1 MKASNSKTIP
11 IRGQF
16 VKNHVD
22 VIRIRY
28 YTKWRIF
35 MYAQKLKDSTNVNL
49 VTASYNSTERDEIEV
64 NVYALHIV

>member
-1 MKASNSKTIP
+1 
-11 IRGQF
+11 
-16 VKNHVD
+16 
-22 VIRIRY
+22 
-28 YTKWRIF
+28 